1 MQENY
6 KPLVIEQEVQQIWEE
21 TGVFN
26 ASETSPGD
34 DCKDAGGRAMQGA
47 IAEKYYC
54 LSMFPYPSG
63 KLHMG
68 HVRNYTIGDV
78 ISRYQ
83 RMLGKNVLQ
92 PMGWDA
98 FGLPAENAAMQHG
111 VHPADWTY
119 ENIAY
124 MKSQLQRLGFGY
136 DWQREIATCDPSY
149 YRWEQW
155 FFLKLLE
162 KGLVYKK
169 TAPVNWCPNDMT
181 VLANEQVIDGCCW
194 RCDTQ
199 VERKEIAQWFLKI
212 TAYADELLAALDTLD
227 GWPEQVKT
235 MQANWI
241 GKSYGVRFSFPYE
254 LDGKQELLW
263 VFTTRADTIM
273 GVTFC
278 AVAPEH
284 PLAAHAARNNPE
296 LAAFIHECEQTG
308 TAEADIA
315 TIEKKGMPTGI
326 LVTHPLTGQQV
337 PVWVGNYVLMSYGEG
352 AVMAVP
358 AHDERDFHFA
368 QKYHLPTIQ
377 VLDNKAPGKD
387 DKPFDTISWQDWY
400 GSKDDSM
407 VLINSGKYDGLTHKQ
422 AIDAIAA
429 DLKTKDLGDKQVRF
443 RLRDWGVS
451 RQRYWG
457 APVPVIYCDDCGTVP
472 VPEKDLPVELPRDVV
487 LDGSQS
493 PLVAHPTFSKTTCPC
508 CGKPARRETDT
519 FDTFM
524 ESSWYFA
531 KYASKD
537 SESMLDAR
545 ANHWLPVDHYIG
557 GIEHAILHL
566 LYARFY
572 TKLLRDEGLIV
583 ADEPFKNLLTQGMV
597 LKDGSKMS
605 KSKGNTV
612 DPQALIDQYGADTV
626 RLFIMF
632 AAPPEQSLEWSD
644 SGVEGAFRFL
654 KRLWKLVFQH
664 VESGHAVKPLDKAN
678 LTKEQADMR
687 RQLHQTIA
695 KVSDDFGR
703 RFTFN
708 TAIAANMELVNSL
721 YKFSDDSDNGRA
733 LLQEAL
739 EAIVLMLSP
748 IVPHICHQLWQDLGR
763 TDALISAAW
772 PTVDLSALTQDT
784 LDLVVQINGK
794 LRGKISAAAAASNQ
808 EIEDLALGDEH
819 IARLLD
825 GQAVKKIIVVPKKLV
840 NIVI

>member
-21 TGVFN
+21 KGVFN
-26 ASETSPGD
+26 ASETS
-34 DCKDAGGRAMQGA
+34 QG
-47 IAEKYYC
+47 EKYYC

-124 MKSQLQRLGFGY
+124 MKGQLQRLGFGY
-136 DWQREIATCDPSY
+136 DWKREIATCDPSY

-194 RCDTQ
+194 RCDTP

-212 TAYADELLAALDTLD
+212 TEYADELLSALETLD

-241 GKSYGVRFSFPYE
+241 GKSYGVRFAFPYE
-254 LDGKQELLW
+254 LDGKKDLLW
-263 VFTTRADTIM
+263 VYTTRADTIM

-284 PLAAHAARNNPE
+284 PLAAHAAKNNPE

-308 TAEADIA
+308 TAEADLA
-315 TIEKKGMPTGI
+315 TMEKKGMPTGI
-326 LVTHPLTGQQV
+326 SVTHPLTGQQV

-368 QKYHLPTIQ
+368 QKYNLPIIQ
-377 VLDNKAPGKD
+377 VLENTAPAKD
-387 DKPFDTISWQDWY
+387 DKPFSTAGWQDWY
-400 GSKDDSM
+400 ESKEDSLRL
-407 VLINSGKYDGLTHKQ
+407 VNSGKYDGLTHKQ
-422 AIDAIAA
+422 AVDAIAA
-429 DLKTKDLGDKQVRF
+429 DLKALDLGDKQMRF

-457 APVPVIYCDDCGTVP
+457 APIPVIYCDDCGSVP

-493 PLVAHPTFSKTTCPC
+493 PLVAHPTFSKTTCPS

-531 KYASKD
+531 KFTCRD
-537 SESMLDAR
+537 SETMLDAR
-545 ANHWLPVDHYIG
+545 ANYWLPVDHYIG

-572 TKLLRDEGLIV
+572 NKLLRDEGLL
-583 ADEPFKNLLTQGMV
+583 APDEPFKNLLTQGMV

-654 KRLWKLVFQH
+654 KRLWKLVYQH
-664 VESGHAVKPLDKAN
+664 VEAGLPANALDKAA
-678 LTKEQADMR
+678 LTKEQADLR

-721 YKFSDDSDNGRA
+721 YKFNDDSGNGRA

-763 TDALISAAW
+763 TEALINTPW
-772 PTVDLSALTQDT
+772 PAVDQSALMQDT
-784 LDLVVQINGK
+784 LEMVVQINGK
-794 LRGKISAAAAASNQ
+794 LRGKISVPAAASNQ
-808 EIEDLALGDEH
+808 EIEALALGEEH
-819 IARLLD
+819 IARLLE
-825 GQAVKKIIVVPKKLV
+825 GLTPKKIIVVPKKLV

>member
-26 ASETSPGD
+26 ASETAPG
-34 DCKDAGGRAMQGA
+34 A
-47 IAEKYYC
+47 KYYC

-124 MKSQLQRLGFGY
+124 MKGQLQRLGFGY

-212 TAYADELLAALDTLD
+212 TDYADELLAALDTLD

-241 GKSYGVRFSFPYE
+241 GKSYGVRFAFPYE

-284 PLAAHAARNNPE
+284 PLAARAARNNPE

-315 TIEKKGMPTGI
+315 TIEKKGMPTGM

-368 QKYHLPTIQ
+368 QRYNLPTIQ
-377 VLDNKAPGKD
+377 VLDNKAPAKD
-387 DKPFDTISWQDWY
+387 DKPFNTVNWQDWY
-400 GSKDDSM
+400 GSKEDSM
-407 VLINSGKYDGLTHKQ
+407 VLINSGNYDGLTHKQ

-429 DLKTKDLGDKQVRF
+429 DLKAKDLGDKQVRF

-493 PLVAHPTFSKTTCPC
+493 PLVAHPTFSKTTCPS
-508 CGKPARRETDT
+508 CGKAARRETDT

-531 KYASKD
+531 KYACKD

-654 KRLWKLVFQH
+654 KRLWKLVYQH
-664 VESGHAVKPLDKAN
+664 VESGQSANPLDKAN
-678 LTKEQADMR
+678 LTKEQADLR
-687 RQLHQTIA
+687 RQLHQTIT

-721 YKFSDDSDNGRA
+721 YKFNDESDNGRA

-748 IVPHICHQLWQDLGR
+748 IVPHVCHQLWQDLGR

-772 PTVDLSALTQDT
+772 PTVDQSALTQDT

-808 EIEDLALGDEH
+808 EVEALALGDEH

-840 NIVI
+840 NIVT

>member
-6 KPLVIEQEVQQIWEE
+6 KPLAIEQEVQAAWDAS
-21 TGVFN
+21 GVFN
-26 ASETSPGD
+26 VSESSTQD
-34 DCKDAGGRAMQGA
+34 
-47 IAEKYYC
+47 KYYC

-119 ENIAY
+119 SNIDY
-124 MKSQLQRLGFGY
+124 MRDQLKRLGFGY
-136 DWQREIATCDPSY
+136 DWNRELATCDPSY
-149 YRWEQW
+149 YKWEQW

-169 TAPVNWCPNDMT
+169 TAPVNWCPHDMT

-212 TAYADELLAALDTLD
+212 TAYADELLASLETLD

-241 GKSYGVRFSFPYE
+241 GRSEGVEMDFPVPEADQPLSIY
-254 LDGKQELLW
+254 
-263 VFTTRADTIM
+263 TTRPDTLM
-273 GVTFC
+273 GVTYL
-278 AVAPEH
+278 AVAAEH
-284 PLAAHAARNNPE
+284 PLALKAAETNAE
-296 LAAFIHECEQTG
+296 ISAFIDDCKMMETSEAAMETMEKRGIDSGIKALHPITG
-308 TAEADIA
+308 E
-315 TIEKKGMPTGI
+315 
-326 LVTHPLTGQQV
+326 QV
-337 PVWVGNYVLMSYGEG
+337 PVWIANFVLMGYGTG
-352 AVMAVP
+352 AVMSVP
-358 AHDERDFHFA
+358 AHDQRDFEFA
-368 QKYHLPTIQ
+368 LKYGIAIKQ
-377 VLDNKAPGKD
+377 VIFAKD
-387 DKPFDTISWQDWY
+387 
-400 GSKDDSM
+400 GGDDDCMDAGGRAMQGAIADDCSEQAYTVKG
-407 VLINSGKYDGLTHKQ
+407 VLKNSGAFDGLTSEQ
-422 AIDAIAA
+422 AFTAISEALEK
-429 DLKTKDLGDKQVRF
+429 DGKGQRKTNF

-457 APVPVIYCDDCGTVP
+457 APIPVIYCDDCGTVP
-472 VPEKDLPVELPRDVV
+472 VPEQDLPVELPRDVV

-493 PLVAHPTFSKTTCPC
+493 PLVAHPTFSHTTCPT
-508 CGKPARRETDT
+508 CGKAARRETDT

-531 KYASKD
+531 RFAGSNPDSMIDESAKY
-537 SESMLDAR
+537 
-545 ANHWLPVDHYIG
+545 WLPVDHYIG

-572 TKLLRDEGLIV
+572 TKLLRDEGLLV
-583 ADEPFKNLLTQGMV
+583 CDEPFKKLLTQGMV

-612 DPQALIDQYGADTV
+612 DPQGLIDQYGADTV

-654 KRLWKLVFQH
+654 KRLWKQAYQH
-664 VESGHAVKPLDKAN
+664 CEAGGSTAPLDKQA
-678 LTKEQADMR
+678 LTEEQQGVR
-687 RQLHQTIA
+687 RQLHLAIQ
-695 KVSDDFGR
+695 KVTDDFGR
-703 RFTFN
+703 RYTFN
-708 TAIAANMELVNSL
+708 TVIAANMELINTLS
-721 YKFSDDSDNGRA
+721 KFDDDSDNGKAVRH
-733 LLQEAL
+733 EAL

-748 IVPHICHQLWQDLGR
+748 IVPHICHQLWLDLGHQQAVVSASWPEVD
-763 TDALISAAW
+763 TTALE
-772 PTVDLSALTQDT
+772 QDT
-784 LDLVVQINGK
+784 LELVLQVNGK
-794 LRGKISAAAAASNQ
+794 LRSKMKVSVNASKD
-808 EIEDLALGDEH
+808 EIEAMALSDEH
-819 IARLLD
+819 IKRFIED
-825 GQAVKKIIVVPKKLV
+825 QPVKKVIVVPKKLV
-840 NIVI
+840 NIVV